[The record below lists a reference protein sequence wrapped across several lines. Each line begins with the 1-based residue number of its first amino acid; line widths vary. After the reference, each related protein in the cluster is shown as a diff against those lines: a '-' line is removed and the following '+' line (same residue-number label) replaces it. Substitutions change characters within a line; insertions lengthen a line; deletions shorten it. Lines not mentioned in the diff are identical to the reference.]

1 MIRHALAQQPT
12 RIATSKSGG
21 DPAVGF
27 IIAPTRELALQIQ
40 RECNVLCKA
49 VGMVSVCA
57 WGGGPTGE
65 QLSALKKGCDIMVG
79 TPGRLIDVLTISNGK
94 ITNLQ
99 HVTFMVLDE
108 ADRMFDMGFEPQIGM
123 FLQATRPDK
132 QVAML
137 SATLPTHV
145 EALAR
150 QCLKKPIEITVG
162 ERNTAAANV
171 TQYVEVLEESQKFYR
186 LLQLLGEWH
195 DHGSVIVFAH
205 QQKDVDEMFT
215 ELLKY
220 GSPPL
225 ALHGGQD
232 QHDRDF
238 TLQDFKD
245 GVANILVAT
254 SVAARGLD
262 VKKVILVV
270 NFKVPDHLEDYI
282 HRIGRTGRAG
292 KSGFAY
298 TFIQP
303 DEGDKAQDMLDALRQ
318 CGQKVPEK
326 LKRLCEDFQ
335 SQVNRGE
342 AKKKRKWGGFGGK
355 GFKYDNTERS
365 RQQKDRTKAKKDSLI
380 GEDFDSEEEDMK
392 DAWNEDKP
400 LSKEAQQQK
409 Q

>member
-1 MIRHALAQQPT
+1 MAYLLPMIRHALAQLPT
-12 RIATSKSGG
+12 RASDDG
-21 DPAVGF
+21 PVGF
-27 IIAPTRELALQIQ
+27 IIAPTRELSLQIS
-40 RECNVLCKA
+40 RESNVFCKA
-49 VGMVSVCA
+49 AGMYSVCA
-57 WGGGPTGE
+57 YGGGPMGE
-65 QLSALKKGCDIMVG
+65 QLSALKKGCEILIG
-79 TPGRLIDVLTISNGK
+79 TPGRLIDVLTTSNCK
-94 ITNLQ
+94 ITNLRS
-99 HVTFMVLDE
+99 VTFLVLDE

-162 ERNTAAANV
+162 ERNTAAVNV
-171 TQYVEVLEESQKFYR
+171 TQYLEVLEESQKFYR

-195 DHGSVIVFAH
+195 DHGSVIIFVH
-205 QQKDVDEMFT
+205 TQKDVDEMFT
-215 ELLKY
+215 ELLKFGY
-220 GSPPL
+220 PAL

-232 QHDRDF
+232 QADRNF
-238 TLQDFKD
+238 TVQDFKD

-292 KSGFAY
+292 KPGFAF
-298 TFIQP
+298 TFVQP
-303 DEGDKAQDMLDALRQ
+303 DEGDRAQDMVDALRQ
-318 CGQKVPEK
+318 CGQQVPEK
-326 LKRLCEDFQ
+326 LKRLTEEFQ
-335 SQVNRGE
+335 SQINRGE
-342 AKKKRKWGGFGGK
+342 AKKKRRWAGFGGK
-355 GFKYDNTERS
+355 GFKFDNTEKS
-365 RQQKDRTKAKKDSLI
+365 RQQKDRLKAKKDSRI
-380 GEDFDSEEEDMK
+380 GESGSEEEEEFK

-400 LSKEAQQQK
+400 LSAAARE
-409 Q
+409 